1 MLNVFTLGNQGLQRL
16 PRLPGGVIGPE
27 TVWID
32 LIEPA
37 VDEEQLV
44 ERTLSVDIPTREE
57 MREIE
62 SSNRFYEEKGTLY
75 MTATIVRGF
84 DTEIPETAQVTFI
97 IAGPRLVTNR
107 YVDPQPFRNFIG
119 YAERHPEIAA
129 SPALLLS
136 GLLEAIINRIADV
149 IERVGAELDATST
162 AVFAARA
169 SKDAS
174 RDYRRVLQQVA
185 QSGVLVSKTRESLV
199 SLGRMLAFV
208 QQVPLA
214 QGADGGNQLT
224 QEVRSRFRTLS
235 RDVLAMSDH
244 VSFVGTKVQFIL
256 DATLGL
262 VTINQNDILKIFSV
276 VAVFLLPPTVVASF
290 YGMNFERIPWL
301 QAPWGP
307 WAALGFMAASSLV
320 PYLLFKRRGWL

>member
-1 MLNVFTLGNQGLQRL
+1 MLNVFVAADAALHVARHAQGS
-16 PRLPGGVIGPE
+16 PLPGNA
-27 TVWID
+27 VWLD
-32 LIEPA
+32 LLEPTA
-37 VDEEQLV
+37 EEEQLV
-44 ERTLSVDIPTREE
+44 ERTLSVDVPTREE

-62 SSNRFYEEKGTLY
+62 SSNRFYEERGVLY
-75 MTATIVRGF
+75 MTATIVTRL
-84 DTEIPETAQVTFI
+84 DTDVPETAQVTFI
-97 IAGPRLVTNR
+97 IAGSRLVTNR
-107 YVDPQPFRNFIG
+107 YVDPQPFRSFIA
-119 YAERHPEIAA
+119 YAQRHPELAV

-136 GLLEAIINRIADV
+136 GLLEAIVNRIADV

-162 AVFAARA
+162 AVFAKRAR
-169 SKDAS
+169 SDAS
-174 RDYRRVLQQVA
+174 RDYRKVLQQVA

-199 SLGRMLAFV
+199 SMGRMLAFV

-214 QGADGGNQLT
+214 QSAEGANQLT
-224 QEVRSRFRTLS
+224 QEVRSRLRTIS

-244 VSFVGTKVQFIL
+244 VSFLGTKVQFIL

-301 QAPWGP
+301 QEAWGP
-307 WAALGFMAASSLV
+307 WLALGLMVVSSFV
-320 PYLLFKRRGWL
+320 PYLVFKRRGWL